1 MLEIGRDKL
10 DNTLFLVKNGQNIAD
25 RIINAFDLEGINCL
39 FISHSY
45 KYGSLRP
52 NCSTKFYNFY
62 YEEIPELLVDNL
74 FRVDVIIIS
83 VDKNYPIV
91 LESVRKITDLPIIF
105 IGNELEDFTYT
116 KRYVNDFKY
125 VYEMY
130 KDSKRVYSN
139 IMLQIDENKWEENFL
154 NSSYIK
160 DIKNDW
166 TTTLK
171 DLITEYH
178 RDKKIELILK
188 KKEE

>member
-10 DNTLFLVKNGQNIAD
+10 DNTLFLVKDGQNIAN
-25 RIINAFDLEGINCL
+25 RIINFFDLEGINCL

-52 NCSTKFYNFY
+52 NCSTKYYNTY
-62 YEEIPELLVDNL
+62 YEEIPKLLAGNL
-74 FRVDVIIIS
+74 FRVDVIIVS

-91 LESVRKITDLPIIF
+91 LESIRTITDLPIIF
-105 IGNELEDFTYT
+105 IGNDLEDLSYT
-116 KRYVNDFKY
+116 KRYINDFKY
-125 VYEMY
+125 VYQMY
-130 KDSKRVYSN
+130 KDSKGVYSN
-139 IMLQIDENKWEENFL
+139 IMMQMDENKWEENFL
-154 NSSYIK
+154 TSSYIK

-166 TTTLK
+166 VTTLK

>member
-10 DNTLFLVKNGQNIAD
+10 DNTLFLVKNGQNIAN
-25 RIINAFDLEGINCL
+25 RIINDFDLEGINCL

-52 NCSTKFYNFY
+52 NCSTKYYNTY
-62 YEEIPELLVDNL
+62 YEEIPQLLAGNL

-91 LESVRKITDLPIIF
+91 LESVRTITDLPIIF
-105 IGNELEDFTYT
+105 IGNNLEDFSYT

-125 VYEMY
+125 IYEMY
-130 KDSKRVYSN
+130 KDNGGVYSN
-139 IMLQIDENKWEENFL
+139 VMAQIHASKWEENFL
-154 NSSYIK
+154 TSSYIK

-166 TTTLK
+166 VTTLK

>member
-1 MLEIGRDKL
+1 MLDIGRDKL
-10 DNTLFLVKNGQNIAD
+10 DNTLFLVKNGQNIAN
-25 RIINAFDLEGINCL
+25 RIINTFDLEGINCL

-52 NCSTKFYNFY
+52 NCSTKYYNTY
-62 YEEIPELLVDNL
+62 YEEIPELLAGNL
-74 FRVDVIIIS
+74 FRVDVIIVS

-91 LESVRKITDLPIIF
+91 LESIRKLTDLPIIF
-105 IGNELEDFTYT
+105 IGNNLEDFSYT
-116 KRYVNDFKY
+116 KRYVDDFKY

-130 KDSKRVYSN
+130 KDNGGVYSN
-139 IMLQIDENKWEENFL
+139 IMTQMNQDKWEENFL
-154 NSSYIK
+154 TTSYIK

-166 TTTLK
+166 VTTLK
-171 DLITEYH
+171 DLITEYK

>member
-10 DNTLFLVKNGQNIAD
+10 DNTLFLVKDGQNIAN
-25 RIINAFDLEGINCL
+25 RIINFFDLEGINCL

-52 NCSTKFYNFY
+52 NCSTKYYNTY
-62 YEEIPELLVDNL
+62 YEEIPELLAGNL

-91 LESVRKITDLPIIF
+91 LESVRTITDLPIIF
-105 IGNELEDFTYT
+105 IGNDLEDFTYT
-116 KRYVNDFKY
+116 KRYVYDFKY

-130 KDSKRVYSN
+130 KDSKGVYSN

-154 NSSYIK
+154 TSSYIK

-166 TTTLK
+166 VTTLK

-178 RDKKIELILK
+178 RDIKIELILK

>member
-10 DNTLFLVKNGQNIAD
+10 DNTLFLVKNGQNIANK
-25 RIINAFDLEGINCL
+25 IINDFDLEGINCL

-52 NCSTKFYNFY
+52 NCSTKYYNTY
-62 YEEIPELLVDNL
+62 YEEIPELLAGNL

-91 LESVRKITDLPIIF
+91 LESVRTITDLPIIF
-105 IGNELEDFTYT
+105 IGNNLEDFSYT
-116 KRYVNDFKY
+116 KRYINDFKY

-130 KDSKRVYSN
+130 KNKGVYSN
-139 IMLQIDENKWEENFL
+139 VMTQIHSEWEENFL
-154 NSSYIK
+154 TSSYIK

-166 TTTLK
+166 VTTLK

>member
-10 DNTLFLVKNGQNIAD
+10 DNTLFLVKNGQNIAN

-52 NCSTKFYNFY
+52 NCSTKYYNTY
-62 YEEIPELLVDNL
+62 YEEIPELLAGNL
-74 FRVDVIIIS
+74 FRVDIIIVS

-91 LESVRKITDLPIIF
+91 LESIRKITDLPIIF
-105 IGNELEDFTYT
+105 IGNDLEDFSYT

-125 VYEMY
+125 IYEMY
-130 KDSKRVYSN
+130 KDNGGVYSN
-139 IMLQIDENKWEENFL
+139 IMSQMDENKWEENFL
-154 NSSYIK
+154 TSSYIK

-166 TTTLK
+166 VTTLK

>member
-1 MLEIGRDKL
+1 MLDIGRDKL
-10 DNTLFLVKNGQNIAD
+10 DNTLFLVKNGQNIAN

-52 NCSTKFYNFY
+52 NCSTKYYNTY
-62 YEEIPELLVDNL
+62 YEEIPQLLAGNL
-74 FRVDVIIIS
+74 FRVDVIIVS

-91 LESVRKITDLPIIF
+91 LESIRKITDLPIIF
-105 IGNELEDFTYT
+105 IGNDLEDFTYT
-116 KRYVNDFKY
+116 KRYYDDFKY

-130 KDSKRVYSN
+130 KDTGGVYSN
-139 IMLQIDENKWEENFL
+139 IMSQMKEDWEENFL
-154 NSSYIK
+154 TSSYIK

-166 TTTLK
+166 ITTLK
-171 DLITEYH
+171 DLITEYK

>member
-1 MLEIGRDKL
+1 MLDIGRDKL
-10 DNTLFLVKNGQNIAD
+10 DNTLFLVKNGQNIAN

-52 NCSTKFYNFY
+52 NCSTKYYNTY
-62 YEEIPELLVDNL
+62 YEEIPELLVGNL

-83 VDKNYPIV
+83 VDKNYPII
-91 LESVRKITDLPIIF
+91 LQSVRTITDLPIIF
-105 IGNELEDFTYT
+105 IGNDFEDFSYT

-125 VYEMY
+125 IYEMY
-130 KDSKRVYSN
+130 KDNGGVYSN
-139 IMLQIDENKWEENFL
+139 IMSQMDENKWEENFL
-154 NSSYIK
+154 TSSYIK

-166 TTTLK
+166 VTTLK

>member
-10 DNTLFLVKNGQNIAD
+10 DNTLFLVKDGQNIAN

-52 NCSTKFYNFY
+52 NCSTKYYNTY
-62 YEEIPELLVDNL
+62 YEEIPKLLAGNL
-74 FRVDVIIIS
+74 FRVDVIIVS

-91 LESVRKITDLPIIF
+91 LESIRTITDLPIIF
-105 IGNELEDFTYT
+105 IGNDFEDFSYT
-116 KRYVNDFKY
+116 KRYINDFKY
-125 VYEMY
+125 VYQMY
-130 KDSKRVYSN
+130 KDSKGVYSN
-139 IMLQIDENKWEENFL
+139 IMMQMDENKWEENFL
-154 NSSYIK
+154 TTSYIK

-166 TTTLK
+166 ITTLK

-188 KKEE
+188 NKEE

>member
-10 DNTLFLVKNGQNIAD
+10 DNTLFLVKDGQNITN

-39 FISHSY
+39 FITHSY

-52 NCSTKFYNFY
+52 NCSTKYYNTY
-62 YEEIPELLVDNL
+62 YEEIPELLAGNL

-91 LESVRKITDLPIIF
+91 LESVRTITDLPIIF
-105 IGNELEDFTYT
+105 IGNDLDDFSYT
-116 KRYVNDFKY
+116 KRYINDFKY
-125 VYEMY
+125 IYEMY
-130 KDSKRVYSN
+130 KDNGGVYSN
-139 IMLQIDENKWEENFL
+139 IMLQIEGNKWEENFL

-166 TTTLK
+166 VTTLN
-171 DLITEYH
+171 DLQIEYY

-188 KKEE
+188 DVKK

>member
-10 DNTLFLVKNGQNIAD
+10 DNTLFLVKDGQNIAN
-25 RIINAFDLEGINCL
+25 RIINFFDLEGINCL

-52 NCSTKFYNFY
+52 NCSTKYYNTY
-62 YEEIPELLVDNL
+62 YEEIPKLLAGNL
-74 FRVDVIIIS
+74 FRVDVIIVS

-91 LESVRKITDLPIIF
+91 LESVRTITDLPIIF
-105 IGNELEDFTYT
+105 IGNDLEDFSYT
-116 KRYVNDFKY
+116 KRYINDFKY
-125 VYEMY
+125 VYQMY
-130 KDSKRVYSN
+130 KDSKGVYSN
-139 IMLQIDENKWEENFL
+139 IMMQMDENKWEENFL
-154 NSSYIK
+154 TSSYIK

-166 TTTLK
+166 VTTLK

>member
-1 MLEIGRDKL
+1 MLEIGRDRL
-10 DNTLFLVKNGQNIAD
+10 DNTLFLVKNGQNIAN

-52 NCSTKFYNFY
+52 NCSTKYYNTY
-62 YEEIPELLVDNL
+62 YEEIPELLAGNL

-91 LESVRKITDLPIIF
+91 LESVRTITDLPIIF
-105 IGNELEDFTYT
+105 IGNDLEDFSYT
-116 KRYVNDFKY
+116 KRYINDFKY

-130 KDSKRVYSN
+130 KDNGGVYSN
-139 IMLQIDENKWEENFL
+139 IMSQMDENKWEENFL
-154 NSSYIK
+154 TSSYIK

-166 TTTLK
+166 VTTLK

>member
-10 DNTLFLVKNGQNIAD
+10 DNTLFLVKNGQNIAN
-25 RIINAFDLEGINCL
+25 RIINDFDLEGINCL

-52 NCSTKFYNFY
+52 NCSTKYYNTY
-62 YEEIPELLVDNL
+62 YEEIPQLLAGNL

-91 LESVRKITDLPIIF
+91 LESVRTITDLPIIF
-105 IGNELEDFTYT
+105 IGNNLEDFSYT

-125 VYEMY
+125 IYEMY
-130 KDSKRVYSN
+130 KDNGGVYSN
-139 IMLQIDENKWEENFL
+139 VMVQIHASKWEENFL
-154 NSSYIK
+154 TSSYIK

-166 TTTLK
+166 VTTLK

>member
-1 MLEIGRDKL
+1 MLDIGRDKL
-10 DNTLFLVKNGQNIAD
+10 DNTLFLVKNGQNIAN
-25 RIINAFDLEGINCL
+25 RIINSFDLEGINCL

-52 NCSTKFYNFY
+52 NCSTKYYNTY
-62 YEEIPELLVDNL
+62 YEEIPELLAGNL
-74 FRVDVIIIS
+74 FRVDVIIVS
-83 VDKNYPIV
+83 VDKNYVIV
-91 LESVRKITDLPIIF
+91 LESIRQLTDLPIIF
-105 IGNELEDFTYT
+105 IGNDLEDFSYT

-125 VYEMY
+125 IYEIY
-130 KDSKRVYSN
+130 KDNGGVYSN
-139 IMLQIDENKWEENFL
+139 IMSKMDENKWEENFL
-154 NSSYIK
+154 TSSYIK

-166 TTTLK
+166 ITTLK

>member
-10 DNTLFLVKNGQNIAD
+10 DNTLFLVKNGQNIAN
-25 RIINAFDLEGINCL
+25 RIINSFDLEGINCL

-52 NCSTKFYNFY
+52 NCSTKYYNTY
-62 YEEIPELLVDNL
+62 YEEIPKLLAGNL
-74 FRVDVIIIS
+74 FRVDVIIVS

-91 LESVRKITDLPIIF
+91 LESIRTITDLPIIF
-105 IGNELEDFTYT
+105 IGNNFEDFSYT
-116 KRYVNDFKY
+116 KRYINDFKY
-125 VYEMY
+125 IYEMY
-130 KDSKRVYSN
+130 KDNGGVYSN
-139 IMLQIDENKWEENFL
+139 IMLQMDENKWEENFL
-154 NSSYIK
+154 TSSYIK

-166 TTTLK
+166 VTTLK

>member
-10 DNTLFLVKNGQNIAD
+10 DNTLFLVKNGQNIAN
-25 RIINAFDLEGINCL
+25 RIINSYDLEGLNCL
-39 FISHSY
+39 YISHSY
-45 KYGSLRP
+45 KYSALRP
-52 NCSTKFYNFY
+52 NCSTIFYSIY
-62 YEEIPELLVDNL
+62 DDIPRLLAGNL
-74 FRVDVIIIS
+74 FRVDVIIVS

-91 LESVRKITDLPIIF
+91 LESIRKITDLPIIF
-105 IGNELEDFTYT
+105 IGNDLEDFSYT
-116 KRYVNDFKY
+116 KRYINDFKY

-130 KDSKRVYSN
+130 KDNGGVYSN
-139 IMLQIDENKWEENFL
+139 IMSQMDENKWEENFL
-154 NSSYIK
+154 TSSYIK

-166 TTTLK
+166 VTTLK